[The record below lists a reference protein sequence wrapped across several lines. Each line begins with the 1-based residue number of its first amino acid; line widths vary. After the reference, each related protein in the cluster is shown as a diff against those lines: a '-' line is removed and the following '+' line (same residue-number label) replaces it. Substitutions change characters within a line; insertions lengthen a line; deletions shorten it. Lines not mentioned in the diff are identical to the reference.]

1 MRLKSAVILA
11 NGSFPVHEIPL
22 NILKTSECLVCCDG
36 AINKLETAGIKAH
49 AIVGDL
55 DSLSNDLKRKYQD
68 IIHHFSNQDTND
80 LTKAVNWCLVNK
92 INDITIV
99 GATGERDDHMIGNIF
114 LLPSYTKKM
123 KVKMLTDYGIFTPV
137 MRSRNFDSYIGQQVS
152 IFSPQAET
160 IITTA
165 NLRYELT
172 NQKLDMLW
180 QGTLNESM
188 GDSFRID
195 FEGPSLIV
203 YQEY

>member
-1 MRLKSAVILA
+1 MRSRSAVILA
-11 NGSFPVHEIPL
+11 NGSFPNHEIPL
-22 NILKTSECLVCCDG
+22 NLLKKSEHIVCCDG
-36 AINKLETAGIKAH
+36 AINKLEIAGIKAY

-55 DSLSNDLKRKYQD
+55 DSLTDDLKRKYQD
-68 IIHHFSNQDTND
+68 IIHHYSSQNTND
-80 LTKAVNWCLVNK
+80 LTKAVEWCLTNK
-92 INDITIV
+92 FNDITIV

-114 LLPSYTKKM
+114 LLPLYTKKM
-123 KVKMLTDYGIFTPV
+123 KVKMLTDYGTFTPIN
-137 MRSRNFDSYIGQQVS
+137 RSRNFESYIGQQVS
-152 IFSPQAET
+152 IFSPQADT

-172 NQKLDMLW
+172 NQKFEMLW

-195 FEGPSLIV
+195 FEGNSLIV

>member
-1 MRLKSAVILA
+1 MRSRSAVILA
-11 NGSFPVHEIPL
+11 NGSFPINEIPL
-22 NILKTSECLVCCDG
+22 NVLKTSEYIVCCDG
-36 AINKLETAGIKAH
+36 AINKLESAGIKAH

-68 IIHHFSNQDTND
+68 IIYHFSNQDTND
-80 LTKAVNWCLVNK
+80 LTKAVNWCLANK
-92 INDITIV
+92 YNDIIIV

-123 KVKMLTDYGIFTPV
+123 KVKMLTDYGVFTPV

-152 IFSPQAET
+152 IFSPQSET
-160 IITTA
+160 VITTA

-172 NQKLDMLW
+172 NQKFEMIW

-195 FEGPSLIV
+195 FEGSSLIV

>member
-1 MRLKSAVILA
+1 MA

-22 NILKTSECLVCCDG
+22 NSLKTSDYLVCCDG
-36 AINKLETAGIKAH
+36 AINKLESAGIEAH

-55 DSLSNDLKRKYQD
+55 DSLSNELRRKYQD

-80 LTKAVNWCLVNK
+80 LTKAVEWCMSNK
-92 INDITIV
+92 YNDITIV

-114 LLPSYTKKM
+114 LLPNYMKKTK
-123 KVKMLTDYGIFTPV
+123 VRMLTDYGIFTPV
-137 MRSRNFDSYIGQQVS
+137 LRSRNFDSYIGQQVS
-152 IFSPQAET
+152 IFSPQADT
-160 IITTA
+160 TITTA

-172 NQKLDMLW
+172 NQKLEMLW

-195 FEGPSLIV
+195 FEGDSLII